1 MGVRRRFNYGR
12 KQFTEKKAL
21 TELEDNPVRE
31 FLHAH
36 VGVRFSRNTL
46 AKRLKINK
54 RKITYYSENSR
65 VIRRCTPEELHS
77 NKYIINVYTYNHETN
92 EESGETG
99 SEAGSEASSESS
111 SESSSE

>member
-12 KQFTEKKAL
+12 SQVTEKKAL

-54 RKITYYSENSR
+54 KTITYYSENSR

-77 NKYIINVYTYNHETN
+77 NKYIINVYTYSPETN
-92 EESGETG
+92 EESEKTVSESG
-99 SEAGSEASSESS
+99 SESGSE
-111 SESSSE
+111 